1 MTSLGSARQGRIRSG
16 LTWLSRAGYLRL
28 AVLTAAAATVAMVIG
43 SLVPWIDP
51 VPAAITAVVTT
62 RPTFHHAAKESLYQV
77 IGVVTGALVA
87 FGAVSLIGPGPATI
101 AILVLAS
108 FGIVRLLRVADP
120 STAPYAAMSVSVTV
134 ILVVGAH
141 MSPEGAF
148 ERFAGVVLGAICA
161 LVASYF
167 TTRGVP
173 ATRIAEE
180 LESIQEDLAE
190 LLGEIAQGV
199 RREPT
204 AEQTRA
210 WLDRAATSRDATLR
224 VAVDVEDMRQHRSWS
239 PAIGK
244 EDVRAVERQLAA
256 TQVMSSR
263 ILAIAADLNHIAT
276 SPQAPVAPGSLSP
289 LASVFEAAAAN
300 IVEPGGQQSE
310 GATGVQQAI
319 RSADDTEALVALGG
333 LAAHAQRI
341 ARLGREDQAAEDE
354 DPAPNR

>member
-1 MTSLGSARQGRIRSG
+1 MTIAERIRAGVS
-16 LTWLSRAGYLRL
+16 WFSRAGYLRL
-28 AVLTAAAATVAMVIG
+28 ALLTAAAATVATVVG

-77 IGVVTGALVA
+77 LGVVAGALVA
-87 FGAVSLIGPGPATI
+87 FVAIALIGPGPATI

-108 FGIVRLLRVADP
+108 FAIVRLLRIADP

-141 MSPEGAF
+141 MSPEGAL
-148 ERFAGVVLGAICA
+148 ERFAGVVLGGLCA

-173 ATRIAEE
+173 ASRIAEE
-180 LESIQEDLAE
+180 LETIQEDLAE

-199 RREPT
+199 RQVPT
-204 AEQTRA
+204 PEQTRG
-210 WLDRAATSRDATLR
+210 WLDRAAQARDATLKA
-224 VAVDVEDMRQHRSWS
+224 AVDVEDMRQHRYWS

-244 EDVRAVERQLAA
+244 DDVRAVERQLAA
-256 TQVMSSR
+256 TQVMSAR
-263 ILAIAADLNHIAT
+263 VLAIAADLNHIAS
-276 SPQAPVAPGSLSP
+276 SPQSPVTPGELSP
-289 LASVFEAAAAN
+289 LASVFEAAAAS
-300 IVEPGGQQSE
+300 IVEPGVSGTS

-319 RSADDTEALVALGG
+319 RSADDTQALVALGG

-341 ARLGREDQAAEDE
+341 TRLGRDEADE
-354 DPAPNR
+354 DDDQTSSNASADY